1 MKALMLAGL
10 TAWLTK
16 INQLFKGTAGNLDN
30 MLYVD
35 NPNGRFSFKKDP
47 AVKEIN
53 VATTADGVTAA
64 KNAVE
69 TLGAAVGFVIINQFD
84 KRIDTYDP
92 ATSTWSSS
100 TTTYETYVLPS
111 RYYYSPWNRYV
122 WYTTS
127 YGELKRLLTTTLTKI
142 G

>member
-1 MKALMLAGL
+1 MKALMQAGL

-16 INQLFKGTAGNLDN
+16 MSQLFKGTAGNLDN
-30 MLYVD
+30 LLYVD

-64 KNAVE
+64 KNSVE
-69 TLGAAVGFVIINQFD
+69 ALGATVGYVVINQFN
-84 KRIDTYDP
+84 KTIETYDP

-111 RYYYSPWNRYV
+111 RYYYSPWNQTV
-122 WYTTS
+122 WLTTS
-127 YGELKRLLTTTLTKI
+127 YGALQRFMTTGLTKI